1 MQCYNNLRRISQVK
15 TTGISM
21 NVAKVALILILLLLM
36 VVIFFAL
43 TGMDVRNPMAAIERI
58 IGWTIEL
65 NRSLNRMMR
74 EFMFSISTSIR
85 EWFQ

>member
-1 MQCYNNLRRISQVK
+1 
-15 TTGISM
+15 M
-21 NVAKVALILILLLLM
+21 NVAKVALILIFLLLM

-43 TGMDVRNPMAAIERI
+43 TGMDVQNPMAAVERI
-58 IGWTIEL
+58 VGWTIEL

-85 EWFQ
+85 ERFQ